1 MDRSKIVL
9 LEQLKQACSQRI
21 DNNWHLLATAAGNE
35 EGIRV
40 TLRGLEINELRL
52 DTFIAM
58 PSYLAE
64 FRVLALSVS
73 RPELLRNLLNLWEM
87 EPPTGNPDDLGA
99 GCLETALTTGRR
111 CFTVVEIDPEAE
123 PWSWEEEL
131 KNQPLKIRYSCEY
144 IRLLGSRPLKDK
156 VLTQKDIENGINSG
170 MSVLKTLR
178 TQQVQI
184 DESVFA
190 HYADLIISVGPYVTA
205 LLIELSRRTNFDS
218 RIWFERI
225 LEIFPTISDPLDLT
239 LSTYALLNDQ
249 WVLPW

>member
-21 DNNWHLLATAAGNE
+21 DNSWHLLATAAGNE

-40 TLRGLEINELRL
+40 TLRGLDVNELRL

-73 RPELLRNLLNLWEM
+73 RPELLRNLLNQWEM
-87 EPPTGNPDDLGA
+87 EPRTGNPDRDY
-99 GCLETALTTGRR
+99 GCLERALTTGRR
-111 CFTVVEIDPEAE
+111 CFIVVEIDPEAE

-131 KNQPLKIRYSCEY
+131 KNKPLKIMHNSEY

-156 VLTQKDIENGINSG
+156 VLTQKNIENGIGSG
-170 MSVLKTLR
+170 MSLLKTLR

-190 HYADLIISVGPYVTA
+190 HYADLILSTGPYVTA

-225 LEIFPTISDPLDLT
+225 LEIFPTISDPLEVA
-239 LSTYALLNDQ
+239 LSAYTLLNDQ
-249 WVLPW
+249 WVVPW

>member
-21 DNNWHLLATAAGNE
+21 DNCWHLLATAAGNE

-52 DTFIAM
+52 DKFIAM
-58 PSYLAE
+58 PTILTE
-64 FRVLALSVS
+64 DRVLALSVS
-73 RPELLRNLLNLWEM
+73 RPELLRNLLNQWEM
-87 EPPTGNPDDLGA
+87 EPRTGNPDVDA
-99 GCLETALTTGRR
+99 GCLETALTTARR

-131 KNQPLKIRYSCEY
+131 KNKPLKIMYSSEY

-156 VLTQKDIENGINSG
+156 VLTQKDIENAIGSG
-170 MSVLKTLR
+170 MFLLKTLR

-190 HYADLIISVGPYVTA
+190 HYADLISSTGPYVTA

-249 WVLPW
+249 WVVPW